1 MQRNYTVVLAVACV
15 VIYSWLCTR
24 MIPLLVLRAEPVLVV
39 PRRAIA
45 VMKTRREA
53 RSVED

>member
-1 MQRNYTVVLAVACV
+1 MQRLYAVVLAVACV
-15 VIYSWLCTR
+15 TR

-39 PRRAIA
+39 PRRAVA